1 MRPSVP
7 EPREYF
13 CGVDLGQARD
23 PSAIVVVE
31 RVAGPAGSVY
41 VAGHVERIPLGTRY
55 PAVVE
60 HVGRLVRTLLAEETR
75 PRVSLVVDR
84 TGVGRA
90 VGDLMEPTAVGA
102 APTFVTITGGDAV
115 ARDEDGAYRVP
126 KRDLVGV
133 VQATLQTAR
142 LRVAA
147 SDPLARELE
156 RELVGF
162 RARVRLSGHVG
173 FEAGEDWRSAPHDD
187 LVLALALATWWG
199 ENEPAGWADVA
210 AETDIR
216 AFFGGR

>member
-75 PRVSLVVDR
+75 PRVGLVVDR

-90 VGDLMEPTAVGA
+90 VGDLMEPTAR
-102 APTFVTITGGDAV
+102 PTPVTITGGDAV
-115 ARDEDGAYRVP
+115 ARDEDGAYRAP

-187 LVLALALATWWG
+187 LVLAMALALWLA
-199 ENEPAGWADVA
+199 ENEPATWADVA
-210 AETDIR
+210 ATEDLR
-216 AFFGGR
+216 EFFSFR